1 MFRFAKFVAIGLIA
15 AATVIPS
22 VAGYSATDDAN
33 DRPKT
38 LEHEA
43 EIKALLDS
51 ASWVSPGLSKDKVVY
66 MVSWQSCPPCL
77 VYEREEF
84 PKLHAAGVD
93 TRVIVYVR
101 TVSST
106 PAERAGVA
114 ELWKN
119 RSWDLWKQFVH
130 VPTSAWTADGLPPDT
145 VPERA
150 ALVAKSQ
157 DFADKMRVLMSEN
170 GIGTREHLN
179 LPTLIWVGKDGH
191 LRGCGC
197 EKAES
202 HKYVLEELG
211 VAS

>member
-1 MFRFAKFVAIGLIA
+1 MFRFAKFAVIGLIA
-15 AATVIPS
+15 VATAIPFG
-22 VAGYSATDDAN
+22 VGHSATDDAN

-43 EIKALLDS
+43 EIKALLDG
-51 ASWVSPGLSKDKVVY
+51 ASWVSPGLSKDRVVY

-77 VYEREEF
+77 VYERDEF

-101 TVSST
+101 TASST

-130 VPTSAWTADGLPPDT
+130 VPTSAWTAEGLPPDT

-150 ALVAKSQ
+150 ALVIKSQ

-197 EKAES
+197 EKVES

>member
-1 MFRFAKFVAIGLIA
+1 MPRSAKTLLIGLLAIA
-15 AATVIPS
+15 AVVLS
-22 VAGYSATDDAN
+22 VTGYGAADEVN

-43 EIKALLDS
+43 EIAALLDS
-51 ASWVSPGLSKDKVVY
+51 AGWVAPGLSKDKVLY

-77 VYEREEF
+77 VYERDEF

-93 TRVIVYVR
+93 TRVIVYAR
-101 TVSST
+101 AASST
-106 PAERAGVA
+106 PQERAGVA

-119 RSWDLWKQFVH
+119 RSWELWKQFVH
-130 VPTSAWTADGLPPDT
+130 VPTSAWTAEGLPPDT

-179 LPTLIWVGKDGH
+179 LPTLIWRGKDGH

-197 EKAES
+197 EKVET

-211 VAS
+211 AAS

>member
-1 MFRFAKFVAIGLIA
+1 MRRPARPLVFGLIA
-15 AATVIPS
+15 VMAAFLS
-22 VAGYSATDDAN
+22 VAGYGQTADNN

-51 ASWVSPGLSKDKVVY
+51 AGWVSPGLSKDKVLY

-77 VYEREEF
+77 VYERDEF
-84 PKLHAAGVD
+84 PKLLAAGVD
-93 TRVIVYVR
+93 TRVIVYAR
-101 TVSST
+101 AASST
-106 PAERAGVA
+106 PRERAGVA

-119 RSWDLWKQFVH
+119 RSWDLWRQFVH
-130 VPTSAWTADGLPPDT
+130 VPTSAWTAEGLPPDT
-145 VPERA
+145 MPERA

-157 DFADKMRVLMSEN
+157 DFADKMRVLMSDN

-179 LPTLIWVGKDGH
+179 LPTLIWYGKDGH

-197 EKAES
+197 EKVES